1 MLTMTVLFGKDRAS
15 LQNPFQSEV
24 PAGQSLR
31 CPSCVLSTAE
41 QPVASGG
48 GGGEEDE
55 VGARRAQAV
64 QGRTWPPAE

>member
-1 MLTMTVLFGKDRAS
+1 M
-15 LQNPFQSEV
+15 
-24 PAGQSLR
+24 
-31 CPSCVLSTAE
+31 
-41 QPVASGG
+41 ASGG